1 MTILVVRPEVH
12 VWLRDTSNPNFKI
25 FKADTSKVEAAK
37 RITNKCR
44 SSKEIRPAPQLQG
57 RILDEDDEIVSGCL
71 LAPAANRNKGS
82 RSNA

>member
-1 MTILVVRPEVH
+1 MIVRPEVH
-12 VWLRDTSNPNFKI
+12 VSLRDSSNPNFKI

-57 RILDEDDEIVSGCL
+57 KVSKELCRDVYRHL
-71 LAPAANRNKGS
+71 TETRVQKVIYTRRN
-82 RSNA
+82 SNS